1 MAKIEPGYS
10 NKGGKLNLD
19 KYFPARDVVASP
31 AVPTTITVDG
41 SQYVLASAGQQRSGE
56 LSPQDNTLQHHVPSG
71 VIAYNGE
78 PHIMT
83 PNGIAPYRPVSPYS
97 PDSGQVPRWI
107 KHPYSKGLSI
117 FAGAAIL
124 GVFLLCLGIALYAL
138 VTAVIA
144 NALAIGMTIVAVF
157 IGGLVLLGAL
167 TKSRHGYAPRR

>member
-1 MAKIEPGYS
+1 M
-10 NKGGKLNLD
+10 NLD
-19 KYFPARDVVASP
+19 RFRPPQDAVS
-31 AVPTTITVDG
+31 AVPLTMVVNG
-41 SQYVLASAGQQRSGE
+41 EQYVLASAGQQRSGE
-56 LSPQDNTLQHHVPSG
+56 LSTQDNTLQHHVPSG

-97 PDSGQVPRWI
+97 PDPGQVPRWI
-107 KHPYSKGLSI
+107 KHPYSRGLSI

-138 VTAVIA
+138 VNVVIA
-144 NALAIGMTIVAVF
+144 HAFAIGLTIVAVF
-157 IGGLVLLGAL
+157 LGGLMLLGAL

>member
-1 MAKIEPGYS
+1 
-10 NKGGKLNLD
+10 
-19 KYFPARDVVASP
+19 
-31 AVPTTITVDG
+31 
-41 SQYVLASAGQQRSGE
+41 
-56 LSPQDNTLQHHVPSG
+56 
-71 VIAYNGE
+71 
-78 PHIMT
+78 MT
-83 PNGIAPYRPVSPYS
+83 PNGVAPYRPVSPYA
-97 PDSGQVPRWI
+97 PEPEQVPRWI

-117 FAGAAIL
+117 FAGAAVL